1 MTKIVPIHEPSI
13 AYHAPAGSFNHGSMT
28 PVRVVLHDT
37 ECHDAAGITEIE
49 GVVHFWMQTSAGNRL
64 GAHYLVDADGNV
76 GKLADG
82 DTLLYHVGGLNTG
95 SIGIEQIGFASFTEA
110 DWLRRPDQLSKVA
123 KLLAYLHHEYGIPL
137 SVPMPQG
144 ASKANHGVMTHAMV
158 SRFESASEG
167 HTDPGSGYPLAH
179 VLAMANGYVK
189 AGGWAPPGAD
199 PTPPPPPAK
208 AQRPA
213 GAVIHYTDRHGKRQT
228 QTLKRPILWQNTH
241 SHAWWHGPF
250 TIVPRHKK

>member
-158 SRFESASEG
+158 SRFESAS
-167 HTDPGSGYPLAH
+167 
-179 VLAMANGYVK
+179 
-189 AGGWAPPGAD
+189 PGAD
-199 PTPPPPPAK
+199 PTPPPPQPAK